1 MNVRKILTIL
11 TIFIL
16 FNPVYALADNLL
28 FGSAE
33 YNVNSAREQ
42 VADGIAYK
50 INKNIFQ
57 SKIYDYDN
65 KSNLEN
71 IIKGN
76 LELKDRTLAFFSDS
90 TYGILYKDEPYS
102 VYYYD
107 ANGFLIYI
115 DQKSSLNYPYN
126 FYKYDTT
133 GNLINM
139 GVRVSKEETYIY
151 SPDEKLIAHWVG
163 NNAYDEKNNII
174 MKRRYQK

>member
-1 MNVRKILTIL
+1 MSIGV
-11 TIFIL
+11 L
-16 FNPVYALADNLL
+16 FNQTFVMAETLL

-33 YNVNSAREQ
+33 YNVSSAREQ

-50 INKNIFQ
+50 INKKIFH
-57 SKIYDYDN
+57 SKLYDYDN
-65 KSNLEN
+65 KSNLQN

-90 TYGILYKDEPYS
+90 TYGVLYKDEPYS

-107 ANGFLIYI
+107 ADGFLIYI

-163 NNAYDEKNNII
+163 NNAYDENNNVI
-174 MKRRYQK
+174 MKRRYQE

>member
-1 MNVRKILTIL
+1 MNIRIFWL
-11 TIFIL
+11 IFIIGVL
-16 FNPVYALADNLL
+16 FNPVFADTMLY
-28 FGSAE
+28 GSAE

-42 VADGIAYK
+42 VADGVAYK

-57 SKIYDYDN
+57 SKLYDYDN
-65 KSNLEN
+65 KTNLQN
-71 IIKGN
+71 IINGN

-107 ANGFLIYI
+107 ADGFLIYV

-133 GNLINM
+133 GTLINM
-139 GVRVSKEETYIY
+139 GVRVSKAETYIY

-174 MKRRYQK
+174 MKRRYQE